1 MWASEKEKN
10 KQKKQTK
17 KKTREAFLCEPPK
30 ISCSFLFVDK
40 INQSIQEWTK

>member
-17 KKTREAFLCEPPK
+17 KKRVKRF
-30 ISCSFLFVDK
+30 FVNLQK
-40 INQSIQEWTK
+40 